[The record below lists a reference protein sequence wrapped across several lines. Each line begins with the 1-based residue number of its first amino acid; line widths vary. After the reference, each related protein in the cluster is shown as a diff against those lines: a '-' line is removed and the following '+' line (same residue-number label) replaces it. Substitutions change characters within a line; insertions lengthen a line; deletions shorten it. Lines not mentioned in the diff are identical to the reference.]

1 MERRIL
7 VVEDSPTQAERVR
20 LLLEDRGYRVDVARN
35 GREGLDIIRSTR
47 PDLIISDVVMPDMDG
62 YAFCQAVKSSPDT
75 RRIPVVLLTERREP
89 ADILR
94 GLERGADNFITK
106 PFEDEHLLER
116 IRRIFEHLD
125 FRKHG
130 HLDVE
135 VTLHVAGRELN
146 ISADKQQ
153 IMELLLANF
162 EDLCRLNRRLEES
175 QRTVAEYAE
184 TLEAKV
190 RERTETLQALVQ
202 ASPLAIWA
210 LDAKGNVKM
219 WNAAAERIFGWSE
232 AEVLGRPLPAVP
244 EGRQEEFERLYA
256 RLAEGEAFS
265 EVESRRKRKDGSVL
279 DVAIS
284 AAPLRD
290 SGRQV
295 TGFMAVVSDVSE
307 RKALEE
313 QLRQAQKM
321 EAIGQLAGGIAH
333 DFNNLL
339 TVIAGR
345 SHLLL
350 REATP
355 QGPMRENI
363 ELIQRAAEHAALLTR
378 QLLAFSRKQIF
389 EPRVLDLGATVTAMG
404 PLLRRL
410 IGEDI
415 ELITAT
421 APIPLFVKADPGQL
435 EQVILNLAVNA
446 RDAMPNGGRLALET
460 ASVGPDDTAARP
472 HAQLPP
478 GSYAKIAVSDTGC
491 GMSPEVQAHI
501 FEPFF
506 TTKDVGKGTG
516 LGLATVYGIVKQT
529 AGYIEVSSEVGRGT
543 RFEIYLPQI
552 QETTQPPEP
561 GPAPG
566 TTAGGSE
573 TVLLTEDDKALR
585 VLAREI
591 LQLQG
596 YTVLE
601 ARDATEAL
609 RISEG
614 HEGPIHLLL
623 TDVVMPGM
631 NGRELAKRL
640 TSARSNVRVLLMSGY
655 SDPIAAHGTPVPGA
669 SFLQK
674 PFTPEGLTR
683 KVREALDT

>member
-1 MERRIL
+1 MFPMRC
-7 VVEDSPTQAERVR
+7 V
-20 LLLEDRGYRVDVARN
+20 
-35 GREGLDIIRSTR
+35 
-47 PDLIISDVVMPDMDG
+47 SDW
-62 YAFCQAVKSSPDT
+62 S
-75 RRIPVVLLTERREP
+75 
-89 ADILR
+89 
-94 GLERGADNFITK
+94 
-106 PFEDEHLLER
+106 
-116 IRRIFEHLD
+116 IRRQLI
-125 FRKHG
+125 
-130 HLDVE
+130 
-135 VTLHVAGRELN
+135 
-146 ISADKQQ
+146 
-153 IMELLLANF
+153 LAF
-162 EDLCRLNRRLEES
+162 
-175 QRTVAEYAE
+175 V
-184 TLEAKV
+184 
-190 RERTETLQALVQ
+190 
-202 ASPLAIWA
+202 
-210 LDAKGNVKM
+210 
-219 WNAAAERIFGWSE
+219 
-232 AEVLGRPLPAVP
+232 
-244 EGRQEEFERLYA
+244 
-256 RLAEGEAFS
+256 
-265 EVESRRKRKDGSVL
+265 
-279 DVAIS
+279 
-284 AAPLRD
+284 
-290 SGRQV
+290 
-295 TGFMAVVSDVSE
+295 
-307 RKALEE
+307 
-313 QLRQAQKM
+313 
-321 EAIGQLAGGIAH
+321 
-333 DFNNLL
+333 
-339 TVIAGR
+339 
-345 SHLLL
+345 
-350 REATP
+350 
-355 QGPMRENI
+355 
-363 ELIQRAAEHAALLTR
+363 IQRAAEHAALLTR

-415 ELITAT
+415 ELITAP

-435 EQVILNLAVNA
+435 EQVILNLVVNA

-601 ARDATEAL
+601 ARDADQAL
-609 RISEG
+609 RISKS

-655 SDPIAAHGTPVPGA
+655 ADPIAAHGSPVPGA

-674 PFTPEGLTR
+674 PFTPDGLTR
-683 KVREALDT
+683 KVREALNS

>member
-1 MERRIL
+1 MFPMRC
-7 VVEDSPTQAERVR
+7 V
-20 LLLEDRGYRVDVARN
+20 
-35 GREGLDIIRSTR
+35 
-47 PDLIISDVVMPDMDG
+47 SDW
-62 YAFCQAVKSSPDT
+62 S
-75 RRIPVVLLTERREP
+75 
-89 ADILR
+89 
-94 GLERGADNFITK
+94 
-106 PFEDEHLLER
+106 
-116 IRRIFEHLD
+116 IRRQLI
-125 FRKHG
+125 
-130 HLDVE
+130 
-135 VTLHVAGRELN
+135 
-146 ISADKQQ
+146 
-153 IMELLLANF
+153 LAF
-162 EDLCRLNRRLEES
+162 
-175 QRTVAEYAE
+175 V
-184 TLEAKV
+184 
-190 RERTETLQALVQ
+190 
-202 ASPLAIWA
+202 
-210 LDAKGNVKM
+210 
-219 WNAAAERIFGWSE
+219 
-232 AEVLGRPLPAVP
+232 
-244 EGRQEEFERLYA
+244 
-256 RLAEGEAFS
+256 
-265 EVESRRKRKDGSVL
+265 
-279 DVAIS
+279 
-284 AAPLRD
+284 
-290 SGRQV
+290 
-295 TGFMAVVSDVSE
+295 
-307 RKALEE
+307 
-313 QLRQAQKM
+313 
-321 EAIGQLAGGIAH
+321 
-333 DFNNLL
+333 
-339 TVIAGR
+339 
-345 SHLLL
+345 
-350 REATP
+350 
-355 QGPMRENI
+355 
-363 ELIQRAAEHAALLTR
+363 IQRAAEHAALLTR

-415 ELITAT
+415 ELITAP

-435 EQVILNLAVNA
+435 EQVILNLVVNA